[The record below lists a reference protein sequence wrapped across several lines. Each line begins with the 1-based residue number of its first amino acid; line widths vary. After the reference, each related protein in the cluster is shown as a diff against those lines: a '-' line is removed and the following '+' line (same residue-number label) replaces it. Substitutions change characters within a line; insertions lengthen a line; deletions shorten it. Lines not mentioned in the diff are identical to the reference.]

1 MRSFVLVVVL
11 ALMIAGCQRGPG
23 SGLNLKV
30 GDLKVGGE
38 AKLVSFDS
46 SDIILDPYVAP
57 APGKTGRRSP
67 RTSKVEKVKLPAGTT
82 VLVKAIVGDD
92 AHVEIKDGSS
102 AGSNYWV
109 ECVRLDPLTK

>member
-1 MRSFVLVVVL
+1 MTTLKST
-11 ALMIAGCQRGPG
+11 QR
-23 SGLNLKV
+23 LKART
-30 GDLKVGGE
+30 GRERLP
-38 AKLVSFDS
+38 FDS
-46 SDIILDPYVAP
+46 SDIILDPYVTP

-102 AGSNYWV
+102 AGANYWV
-109 ECVRLDPLTK
+109 ECVRLEPLTK